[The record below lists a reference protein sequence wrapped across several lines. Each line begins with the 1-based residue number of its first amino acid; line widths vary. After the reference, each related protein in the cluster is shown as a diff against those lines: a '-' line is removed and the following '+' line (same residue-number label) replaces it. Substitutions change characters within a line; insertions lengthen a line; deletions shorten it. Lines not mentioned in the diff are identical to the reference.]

1 MYYNKYLKYKN
12 KYHRYLNY
20 ITKYGGTI
28 NNNTSIEFEDYTNE
42 QNPTINIY
50 NFTILNNINPDNSIN
65 LNTNLDKNSE
75 GSFNFNKINKKLFS
89 IYDDL
94 SINESYIKDYEN
106 QKVSK
111 DYLNIKY
118 SKIYKLNPKISAMH
132 INSDIINYND
142 EEKKEF
148 INNLIAVIKIKEK
161 LLGDFLKKNNN
172 LIDKYCDNYGF
183 IQKITINSNDK
194 VIIFGDY
201 HGSFHTFFRNMIRL
215 HLAKVLNLDSLEIY
229 DNYKIIFL
237 GDIVD
242 RGAYSL
248 EILNLIFLLMIKNEN
263 SIFINRGNHEV
274 SDVYSKYGFTNEI
287 YVKYGS
293 NDDYLNNIHHFF
305 NLCSTAIVLI
315 DLSNDIKYWLC
326 HCCIPCN
333 NDDIDEQIF
342 NFISKKNNEDFLLL
356 EQSIPELEYLT
367 ERIPGVVTQIRWND
381 ASIDKQGI
389 TVIEENPIYNNVRG
403 SFIVNEKQFKK
414 YLNKFDFIIRAH
426 QDSYFNAWLL
436 GNDKSFQIG
445 KQIYNSD
452 TNIISNVITPQY
464 KDGPILRINI
474 NDTDWLT
481 KNNYLKVLTISTNTG
496 YGRNLYNDSFIVIS
510 TNNNTINNVKESNLQ
525 NNELNWIID
534 KNWKLN

>member
-65 LNTNLDKNSE
+65 LSTNLDKNSE
-75 GSFNFNKINKKLFS
+75 GSFNFNKINKRLFS
-89 IYDDL
+89 INDDL
-94 SINESYIKDYEN
+94 SINESYIKNYEN

-118 SKIYKLNPKISAMH
+118 SKIYKLNPKISAQE
-132 INSDIINYND
+132 INSDIINYNN
-142 EEKKEF
+142 EEKEEF
-148 INNLIAVIKIKEK
+148 INNLITVIKIKEK
-161 LLGDFLKKNNN
+161 ILGDFLKKNNN
-172 LIDKYCDNYGF
+172 LIDKNCDNYGF
-183 IQKITINSNDK
+183 IQKITINPNDK

-274 SDVYSKYGFTNEI
+274 HDIYSKYGFTNEI
-287 YVKYGS
+287 YVKCD
-293 NDDYLNNIHHFF
+293 NNKDYLNNIHHLF

-315 DLSNDIKYWLC
+315 DLSNDVKYWLC
-326 HCCIPCN
+326 HGCIPCN

-342 NFISKKNNEDFLLL
+342 NFISKKNNEEFLLL
-356 EQSIPELEYLT
+356 EQSLT
-367 ERIPGVVTQIRWND
+367 EKIPGVVTQIRWND
-381 ASIDKQGI
+381 ASIDKHGI
-389 TVIEENPIYNNVRG
+389 AVIDENPIYNNIRG
-403 SFIVNEKQFKK
+403 SFIVNKKQFKK
-414 YLNKFDFIIRAH
+414 YLDKFDFIIRAH

-436 GNDKSFQIG
+436 GNEKSFQVG

-452 TNIISNVITPQY
+452 TNIISTIKKPQY
-464 KDGPILRINI
+464 QDGPILRINI
-474 NDTDWLT
+474 NNTDWIT

-510 TNNNTINNVKESNLQ
+510 TNNNTINNVLESNLQ
-525 NNELNWIID
+525 NNELNWIIE
-534 KNWKLN
+534 KNWKIK